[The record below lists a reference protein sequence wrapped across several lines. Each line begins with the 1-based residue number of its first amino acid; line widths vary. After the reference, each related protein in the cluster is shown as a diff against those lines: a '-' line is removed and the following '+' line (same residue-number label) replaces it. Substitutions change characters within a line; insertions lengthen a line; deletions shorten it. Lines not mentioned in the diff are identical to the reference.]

1 MKKIIYSNYTKFIA
15 VLLFIVSIVSAS
27 LIVTDGIGI
36 FFKEKEPIYNF
47 ENDFSES
54 QHLASLLDE
63 PENVIFNV
71 YRNLYENGYGLSIK
85 TTDEENSQVKTIL
98 TPNKETIKKNIEQS
112 FENLYC
118 ADKINYYVK
127 WNDKVFT
134 NCDATT
140 PEELMQSEFYS
151 YIARNGVES
160 LERES
165 SVIPTY
171 SSYLLDNVARYDET
185 STIILSTSIK
195 DEYIAE
201 CKAVWDRQA
210 AIVNDTFTEA
220 LFFAVLALLLLI
232 YLICVCGKDKD
243 GNHKTMWLDNI
254 WTEVHL
260 AAIGCCGLGA
270 VMICAILLDSFSIG
284 HFPQNL
290 LKLSVGTAAGIASAV
305 CITSLLSIIRNIK
318 CKKFVASSIVARI
331 VRWAFKTLVSILR
344 WLRNGFINCRN
355 ILFKALSKKTGVI
368 LIGTLFVYTTLM
380 GMFGFIGYNTG
391 TFIFFGVLLFLF
403 AAFVLA
409 YRAKDVDEIKKGAEE
424 IRMGNLNHKIPEIKC
439 EDLKKLAENINEIG
453 DGLDK
458 SVSAQVKA
466 ERMKTDLIT
475 NVSHDL
481 KTPLTS
487 IISYTEL
494 LSQVEDLPEEARD
507 YVAIIAKKS
516 ERLKNLTQDLFDV
529 SKVQS
534 GNESIT
540 FEKLDAALL
549 INQSLAEHDNEIK
562 ASELNF
568 NVKVDKDLYFSA
580 DGRKMSRVIGNL
592 IDNAIKYAMKGTRV
606 FVSAF
611 EKDNEV
617 VIELKN
623 TSAYP
628 MDFDAEEITG
638 RFVRGDESRTDGGNG
653 LGLAIAKSYTEVCG
667 GKFDIVLDGDLFKAV
682 IRFTKA

>member
-15 VLLFIVSIVSAS
+15 VILFIISIVSGA
-27 LIVTDGIGI
+27 LIVTDGISDFYDEREI
-36 FFKEKEPIYNF
+36 IYNF

-54 QHLASLLDE
+54 RHLAQLLVA
-63 PENVIFNV
+63 PESAIFNAYHNFYLV
-71 YRNLYENGYGLSIK
+71 DDENETVDRERPLIVNG
-85 TTDEENSQVKTIL
+85 
-98 TPNKETIKKNIEQS
+98 ETIEQNIEKKL
-112 FENLYC
+112 NALYC
-118 ADKINYYVK
+118 ADKVNYYVK
-127 WNDKVFT
+127 WNDTVFT
-134 NCDATT
+134 NCGATN
-140 PEELMQSEFYS
+140 EKELMTAQFYLS
-151 YIARNGVES
+151 TIRDDKGNT
-160 LERES
+160 ERES
-165 SVIPTY
+165 SQNTY
-171 SSYLLDNVARYDET
+171 YSYPLLDELSLYDKTT
-185 STIILSTSIK
+185 SIIVCTSIK
-195 DEYIAE
+195 NEYIAE
-201 CKAVWDRQA
+201 CKAKWDRQA

-243 GNHKTMWLDNI
+243 GNHKSMWLDNI
-254 WTEVHL
+254 WAEVHL
-260 AAIGCCGLGA
+260 AAIGCCGLGS
-270 VMICAILLDSFSIG
+270 VMICAILLDSFSTG

-290 LKLSVGTAAGIASAV
+290 LNLSVGTAAGIASAV

-318 CKKFVASSIVARI
+318 CKKFVASSIIARV

-355 ILFKALSKKTGVI
+355 ILFKTLSKKTGVI
-368 LIGTLFVYTTLM
+368 LIGMLFVYTTLM
-380 GMFGFIGYNTG
+380 GMFGFLGYNNG
-391 TFIFFGVLLFLF
+391 FFVMLGVLLFLF
-403 AAFVLA
+403 AAFVVA

-424 IRMGNLNHKIPEIKC
+424 IRMGNLNYKVAEIKC

-453 DGLDK
+453 DGLEK

-466 ERMKTDLIT
+466 ERLKTDLIT

-494 LSQVEDLPEEARD
+494 LLQVEALPEEARD

-534 GNESIT
+534 GNDSVV

-549 INQSLAEHDNEIK
+549 VSQSLAEHDNEIK

-568 NVKVDKDLYFSA
+568 CIKTDKDLYFSA

-592 IDNAIKYAMKGTRV
+592 IDNAVKYAMKGTRV